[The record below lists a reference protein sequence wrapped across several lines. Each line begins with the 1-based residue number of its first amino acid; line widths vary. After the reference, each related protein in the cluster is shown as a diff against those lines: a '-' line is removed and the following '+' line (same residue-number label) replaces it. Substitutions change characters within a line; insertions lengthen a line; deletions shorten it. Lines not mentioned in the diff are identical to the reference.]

1 MRRSVRIVSLGF
13 LLLIIEYIICV
24 LLFSIESFF
33 KHDSQL
39 NLEHAIRGAT
49 EVNSLRLIFY
59 FLLWCF
65 FMYYIYDKI
74 RFKNVLIKLA
84 LINTGLYILLSFI
97 FTLIFSLGSV
107 FVFSFFYDLV
117 VATFVS
123 PFILYTIPNMKNW
136 YAQI

>member
-1 MRRSVRIVSLGF
+1 MKRAVRIVSLGF

-24 LLFSIESFF
+24 LLFSIEFF
-33 KHDSQL
+33 FRHDSQL
-39 NLEHAIRGAT
+39 NLEYAIRGAN

-59 FLLWCF
+59 YPLWCF
-65 FMYYIYDKI
+65 IIFYLYNKI
-74 RFKNVLIKLA
+74 AFKNTLIKLA
-84 LINTGLYILLSFI
+84 LINAGLYILLSFI

-107 FVFSFFYDLV
+107 FAFSFFYDLV

-123 PFILYTIPNMKNW
+123 PFILYTIPNIKNW

>member
-1 MRRSVRIVSLGF
+1 MRRSVRIISLGF
-13 LLLIIEYIICV
+13 LLLTIEYIICV
-24 LLFSIESFF
+24 LLFSIEFFF

-59 FLLWCF
+59 FPPWCF

-97 FTLIFSLGSV
+97 FTLIFSLGAV

>member
-1 MRRSVRIVSLGF
+1 MRRSVRIISLGF
-13 LLLIIEYIICV
+13 LLLTIEYIICV

-59 FLLWCF
+59 FPLWCF

-84 LINTGLYILLSFI
+84 LTNAGLYILLSFI

>member
-39 NLEHAIRGAT
+39 NLEHAIRGAN

-59 FLLWCF
+59 YPLWCF

-84 LINTGLYILLSFI
+84 LINAGLYILLSFI

-107 FVFSFFYDLV
+107 FAFSFFYDLV

-123 PFILYTIPNMKNW
+123 PFILYTIPNIKNW

>member
-13 LLLIIEYIICV
+13 LLLIIEYIICL

-39 NLEHAIRGAT
+39 NLEHAIRGAN

-59 FLLWCF
+59 YPLWCF

>member
-1 MRRSVRIVSLGF
+1 MKRVVRIVSLGF

-24 LLFSIESFF
+24 LLFYIEPYFR
-33 KHDSQL
+33 HDSQL
-39 NLEHAIRGAT
+39 NLEYAIRGSN

-59 FLLWCF
+59 YPLWCF
-65 FMYYIYDKI
+65 IIFYLYNKI
-74 RFKNVLIKLA
+74 AFKNTLIKLA

-97 FTLIFSLGSV
+97 FTLIFSLESV
-107 FVFSFFYDLV
+107 FAFSFFYDLV